1 MGAQGAEIRQ
11 KLQVAEHLYQCGD
24 PARAARLYLEIATA
38 YARAQRTQEALAIC
52 HRAFHVDV
60 TAFTDAACGAVLRA
74 IGQPSAELAGWAA
87 EHHLAGSRGGE
98 ATRMAELAADL
109 DGRDPIRLIRVA
121 EILLSRHMYPQAIDA
136 LFDAGARLLSD
147 GNNADYIAVAE
158 QILSIDAYHVPTLRE
173 LARTHLRIGEPH
185 LAVERLATLHK
196 AAPEDPAGYEILA
209 HAFASIGRVPKALSI
224 LTRLVHDYRRDERA
238 DDATNLLDRAKWWRH
253 GDEPY
258 QRALVALRNAPT
270 PPLNPPAAPAPREAT
285 VMLSIEDIVVEEE
298 RDLEGTLILAISDL
312 AFVEATRRGRVTP
325 PKAPPA
331 RAGRKSPP
339 PPPAPNTT
347 SATRRRGILPV
358 SAATRHE
365 TRILDLADLEFEAED
380 FEDDPVTLPEL
391 SFDEEPGPLTDPGIS
406 DDADTAVRRKPVPT
420 PIPRRSSPPPLR
432 PGSAKAPVR
441 KTPPP
446 PPPPRKPGH
455 GRK

>member
-24 PARAARLYLEIATA
+24 PVRAARLYLEIATA

-60 TAFTDAACGAVLRA
+60 TGFTEAGCGEVLRA
-74 IGQPSAELAGWAA
+74 IGQPAADLAGWAA
-87 EHHLAGSRGGE
+87 EHHLAASRGGE
-98 ATRMAELAADL
+98 ATRMAELAAEL
-109 DGRDPIRLIRVA
+109 DGLDAVRLVRVA
-121 EILLSRHMYPQAIDA
+121 EILLARHMYPQAIDV
-136 LFDAGARLLSD
+136 LFDAGACLLSD

-173 LARTHLRIGEPH
+173 LARTHLRVGEPH

-196 AAPEDPAGYEILA
+196 AAPEDPTGYEILA

-224 LTRLVHDYRRDERA
+224 LTRLVHDYRRDGRT
-238 DDATNLLDRAKWWRH
+238 DDATTLLDRAKWWRH

-270 PPLNPPAAPAPREAT
+270 PPATPPQAAAPREAT
-285 VMLSIEDIVVEEE
+285 VMLSIDDIMVEEE

-325 PKAPPA
+325 PKAPLA
-331 RAGRKSPP
+331 KRKSPP
-339 PPPAPNTT
+339 PPPAPPTT
-347 SATRRRGILPV
+347 SATRRRGSLPT
-358 SAATRHE
+358 SAAARGE
-365 TRILDLADLEFEAED
+365 TRILDLADLEFEAEALD
-380 FEDDPVTLPEL
+380 VDPVTRPEMT
-391 SFDEEPGPLTDPGIS
+391 FDGERGPATDPGLS

-420 PIPRRSSPPPLR
+420 PVPRRTSPPPLR
-432 PGSAKAPVR
+432 ATSAKARGR

-446 PPPPRKPGH
+446 PPPPPRHRK
-455 GRK
+455 